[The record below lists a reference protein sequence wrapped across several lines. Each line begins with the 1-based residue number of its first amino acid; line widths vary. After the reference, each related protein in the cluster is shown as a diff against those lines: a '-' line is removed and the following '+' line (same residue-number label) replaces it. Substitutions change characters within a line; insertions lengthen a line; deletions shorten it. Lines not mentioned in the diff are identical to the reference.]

1 MENVVKYFET
11 IEVTIRKNKII
22 TVSAVIGAVLVCVCS
37 AIVSLYGV
45 LVAKSQV
52 YVIQNGTAIMATAAA
67 GNVEKDLEIKDHV
80 IRFHELMFN
89 LSPSAESIKR
99 NIDRALVMSD
109 RSAYDYW
116 MDMSERGFYQR
127 LVSANISQEIVIDSV
142 QVNVVHYPYDAKAY
156 GKLYLLRESN
166 ITSYQFESSC
176 RMVDVE
182 RSQTNP
188 HGLMIEKFM
197 VHRNEIIGTKKR
209 R

>member
-1 MENVVKYFET
+1 MENVVKYFDT

-22 TVSAVIGAVLVCVCS
+22 TVSAVIGAVIVCVCS

-116 MDMSERGFYQR
+116 MDLSERGFYHR

-142 QVNVVHYPYDAKAY
+142 RVNVANYPYDAKAF

-182 RSQTNP
+182 RSETNP

-197 VHRNEIIGTKKR
+197 VNRNEIIGTKKR
-209 R
+209 K